1 MNILVDE
8 MKAQDAAPRV
18 AIIGGG
24 FGGVMVAAN
33 LSRGEFAGEIDIY
46 ETAPLG
52 GGVAYADTGEWL
64 LNVRA
69 DRMGAF
75 ADQIDGFHR
84 WLVRNGHEYEAT
96 DYAPRALYG
105 RYLAEIA
112 TDTLRGG
119 GEARAVVRHRP
130 SRVQSVRLAG
140 SGGGYFVEAE
150 GAAAQRYDAVV
161 LCVGLGPPRELGELS
176 ALRGDRRVLDS
187 PWRVSRY
194 DAIGRRDPVVIVGS
208 GLTALDAVA
217 ELERRGHR
225 GPVTI
230 ISRRGLNPRPQVSPL
245 PTPLPVTAFADLLK
259 SGTSLKSLV
268 RMVRKM
274 IAREHARGGDWR
286 SVIDGLRPITAQ
298 LWRRLD
304 QRDRAR
310 FVARLAPW
318 WDVHRHRAPPAVHA
332 ALERGVASGH
342 VEVLAGRIVGAKAD
356 ETGLTLTLSQRGRS
370 PLIHRRASWI
380 INCTGPSPDPRTWGN
395 PLLSDLLSRGLLQ
408 VDSLPL
414 GVPTDQFG
422 RPIRADGEP
431 APSLFVLGALRR
443 ADLWESIA
451 VPELREQAASVADC
465 LITLDAAA
473 AKR

>member
-8 MKAQDAAPRV
+8 RKAQGAARRV

-33 LSRGEFAGEIDIY
+33 LTRGEFAGEIDIF

-52 GGVAYADTGEWL
+52 GGVAYADTGEWQ

-75 ADQIDGFHR
+75 ADQIDGFYR
-84 WLVRNGHEYEAT
+84 WLVRNGHEYEAS

-119 GEARAVVRHRP
+119 GEADGVVRHRP
-130 SRVQSVRLAG
+130 SRVQSVRVAG
-140 SGGGYFVEAE
+140 SGGGYLVEAE

-161 LCVGLGPPRELGELS
+161 LCVGLGPPRELAELS
-176 ALRGDRRVLDS
+176 AVHGDRRVLDS

-194 DAIGRRDPVVIVGS
+194 DAIRRRDPVVIVGS

-217 ELERRGHR
+217 ELERRGHL
-225 GPVTI
+225 GAVTL
-230 ISRRGLNPRPQVSPL
+230 ISRRGITSRPQVSPL
-245 PTPLPVTAFADLLK
+245 PVALPVTAFADLLK
-259 SGTSLKSLV
+259 PGTTLKKLV
-268 RMVRKM
+268 RLVRAM
-274 IAREHARGGDWR
+274 IAHEHARGGDWR

-304 QRDRAR
+304 ERERAR
-310 FVARLAPW
+310 FVARLALW

-332 ALERGVASGH
+332 ALERGLSSGR
-342 VEVLAGRIVGAKAD
+342 VEVLAGRIVGAKGDDTA
-356 ETGLTLTLSQRGRS
+356 LTLTLAQRGRS
-370 PLIHRRASWI
+370 ALIHRRASWV

-395 PLLSDLLSRGLLQ
+395 PLLSDLLMRGLLQ

-414 GVPTDQFG
+414 GVRTDQHG
-422 RPIRADGEP
+422 RPLGADGEP
-431 APSLFVLGALRR
+431 APSLFVLGSLRR

-465 LITLDAAA
+465 LIALDAAP